1 MGRSEDLKDAKVDKP
16 LTYDS
21 GFSDLVPVFTTDGRL
36 TGAQYCSKDGY
47 WYGEG
52 GETFGNVSHWLDHA
66 PWPRSFKPDYSKYG
80 GEP

>member
-16 LTYDS
+16 KVYDS
-21 GFSDLVPVFTTDGRL
+21 GFSELVTVFTSDGRL
-36 TGAQYCSKDGY
+36 TGAQYCKDGY

-52 GETFGNVSHWLDHA
+52 GESFGNVTHWIDVS
-66 PWPRSFKPDYSKYG
+66 WPRSFKPDYSRYG